1 MPAQRVTLQP
11 ITHHPIQPLETLA
24 HVCGSRRQIDP
35 CRRPKAEH
43 RLQPLQHSHQS
54 RQRRRIKAGAN
65 FDSAARADNDRQ
77 SYYRLLP
84 SCRIHGWQL
93 HCNQTAASTCAPSF
107 LSFPQITIQ
116 SIQHYSVP
124 AAKLAR
130 PQAALNKLFHHLLDR
145 QCTATRTPHRNLL
158 FAHANTSPQQPA
170 IKQVRCSHAYE
181 EVKAG
186 TPVRVEVSAPDL
198 KNWSSNEIVL
208 QPGQSFIVSDISL
221 GVATVEMAVNAAT
234 PEQVAVEQVKIEE
247 QQRVFGVI
255 PNFFVSYERDA
266 APLTSKLK
274 FQLAMKTLTDPV
286 TIIGFGMNSAIYQA
300 AGYPSYRQ
308 GAAGY
313 GERLGS
319 TSAGG
324 YSKIL
329 LGDAVF
335 PSLFHQDPRY
345 FYQGTGTTKS
355 RLLHAMATPFFTRGD
370 DGKREINYSNLLGDL
385 ASGALANAYYP
396 SQDRGAGLV
405 VRSAA
410 IGIGGRMV
418 FGIVQEF
425 VLHKRT
431 THHSSEP

>member
-1 MPAQRVTLQP
+1 MWFFRNRLAIPSPTLRLHQIDPTQQHPQFLLTQHDFAAPVTRLRPAKASFLETLRAHPQTAAVPEQNLQPVALRIHEQKHMAAQRVALQLIP
-11 ITHHPIQPLETLA
+11 YDPIQPVEALA
-24 HVCGSRRQIDP
+24 HVCGSRRQIDAR
-35 CRRPKAEH
+35 RRPKAEH

-255 PNFFVSYERDA
+255 
-266 APLTSKLK
+266 
-274 FQLAMKTLTDPV
+274 
-286 TIIGFGMNSAIYQA
+286 
-300 AGYPSYRQ
+300 
-308 GAAGY
+308 
-313 GERLGS
+313 
-319 TSAGG
+319 
-324 YSKIL
+324 
-329 LGDAVF
+329 
-335 PSLFHQDPRY
+335 
-345 FYQGTGTTKS
+345 
-355 RLLHAMATPFFTRGD
+355 
-370 DGKREINYSNLLGDL
+370 
-385 ASGALANAYYP
+385 
-396 SQDRGAGLV
+396 
-405 VRSAA
+405 
-410 IGIGGRMV
+410 
-418 FGIVQEF
+418 
-425 VLHKRT
+425 
-431 THHSSEP
+431 